1 VDLKE
6 TWENEY
12 QKELSRAISA
22 NMEGNEG
29 MARVC
34 ARRAARIIIGE
45 YLHRQGYTH
54 LDRSIYGRLEIF
66 NMLPGITSNQKKV
79 ANHFLLKV
87 DLDHRLPGEVDL
99 VRDVQWLA
107 NSLLMEEQK

>member
-54 LDRSIYGRLEIF
+54 LDNSILTGWRYF
-66 NMLPGITSNQKKV
+66 NTLPGLSSNQKKV
-79 ANHFLLKV
+79 ANHFHSRW
-87 DLDHRLPGEVDL
+87 DLDHRYPVMLTP
-99 VRDVQWLA
+99 
-107 NSLLMEEQK
+107 